1 MYKFFEKRSCGR
13 AGRSG
18 RVLKLLTGLFIVC
31 SMTMS
36 TAAYSQVIT
45 LHEKEASLPAI
56 FDKIRQQT
64 GYDFLV
70 TKNILKDIRPISIDL
85 EKVPLRSALEQ
96 VFSGLPLEF
105 EVFDK
110 SILVRKK
117 KAAAAN
123 DVPSTGAAEEDPV
136 VRGRVMD
143 STGAGLAQASI
154 EVSGERRK
162 KYISDARG
170 EFEISLI
177 QPGDTIHVSYVGYI
191 DKKVIYTKTHN
202 YIYIRLAM
210 SRSVLDQM
218 VVQGYGTT
226 SRRYSIG
233 DISTVTAED
242 IAQQPVSNVALA
254 LQGRVPGLLVTPLGG
269 GIPGA
274 AIHLQVR
281 GQNTLNSNPGNPTT
295 TNLLYNQPLILVD
308 GIPTAMQ
315 NNTPT
320 QLLNSFVAGN
330 GAAGL
335 SPINGINPA
344 DIESISIL
352 KDADATSIYGSQ
364 GANGVIIITTKRG
377 KAGKTQLNINVNTG
391 PNSPVENLK
400 MLHTQPYL
408 QLRHTALALD
418 SINLATSP
426 SYVQSA
432 FPDLLNFDTTRYT
445 DFVKKFFN
453 GNPMN
458 TDVHVSLSGGSG
470 SDSYILSGG
479 YTRSAYNLPGDFADN
494 RFSFHS
500 GAHHTSLDRKFTLD
514 FGADLSYDKNNS
526 AVTASAASAMGLPPD
541 YPDFFTPSGALVWN
555 YNGFAIDQMFAS
567 LRQPYSIEQ
576 FSTNINLKA
585 DYEIIPGLRASV
597 LAGYS
602 RADNKEYS
610 AVPRSAQDPSS
621 NSINATADFS
631 NGIGQSIDIEPQLN
645 YRKYIGKGILTV
657 LAGGTYTRKVSS
669 STEQDGSG
677 YPDDALLK
685 TIEAA
690 KTVAT
695 YDNSSIYKYVAG
707 FSRINYI
714 YDSRYIINLT
724 GRRDGSSNFGPAHQF
739 GNFGSAGLGW
749 IFSEASAFKE
759 TFPFISFGK
768 LSGDYGTN
776 GTDGVAA
783 YMFQPFYKISNS
795 NPTTFQGSVPFVPTN
810 LDNPNYTWASKHA
823 LNVHIDL
830 GFLKDRIL
838 LGASWYQNRTGNQ
851 LTSYPLSSI
860 TGFTSV
866 VENMNANVQNRGV
879 EFTLSTKN
887 IQGKDFTWTTTFNI
901 SANRNKL
908 LSFPGLDHSAYSG
921 TYQVGQPVSLIYGFK
936 YAGLNPTNGVY
947 QFYKGNGKSLANLLA
962 YDSTAL
968 SYTTIAKG
976 GDQVVLGNS
985 EPAFY
990 GGLGN
995 SFTYKGISLS
1005 MFFQF
1010 SKAYARNY
1018 QSAVYSIG
1026 VPGSM
1031 VNLPEFVQDQL
1042 WLNASD
1048 KNAVLERPTTG
1059 YGSTKTAQAATK
1071 AEGYFTNSSGAYS
1084 NDFYV
1089 RLKTLAVSY
1098 SLPQK
1103 WVRTMHMTNFNVYI
1117 NAQNVL
1123 TFTNYKYGDPE
1134 MPGQL
1139 AGIPTQR
1146 ILAGGLSVSF

>member
-1 MYKFFEKRSCGR
+1 
-13 AGRSG
+13 
-18 RVLKLLTGLFIVC
+18 
-31 SMTMS
+31 MTIS
-36 TAAYSQVIT
+36 TAAYSQMIT
-45 LHEKEASLPAI
+45 LHEKQASLPSI

-70 TKNILKDIRPISIDL
+70 TKNIVKDIRPISIEL
-85 EKVPLRSALEQ
+85 EKVPLKSALEK
-96 VFSGLPLEF
+96 VFAGLPLEF
-105 EVFDK
+105 EIFDK

-117 KAAAAN
+117 KPAAAGSDQTTAT
-123 DVPSTGAAEEDPV
+123 TGEDPIV

-143 STGAGLAQASI
+143 TTGTGLGQASI
-154 EVSGERRK
+154 DVSGEKRRK
-162 KYISDARG
+162 YITNARG

-191 DKKVIYTKTHN
+191 DKNVVYTKNNN
-202 YIYIRLAM
+202 YIYIRLAI
-210 SRSVLDQM
+210 SQSVLDQT
-218 VVQGYGTT
+218 VVQAYGTT

-242 IAQQPVSNVALA
+242 IAKQPVSNVALA

-269 GIPGA
+269 GVPGA

-281 GQNTLNSNPGNPTT
+281 GQNTVNPNQGSSRTN

-320 QLLNSFVAGN
+320 QLLNSFVAGA
-330 GAAGL
+330 GSAGL

-377 KAGKTQLNINVNTG
+377 KSGKTQFNINVNTG

-408 QLRHTALALD
+408 QLRRTALALD
-418 SINLATSP
+418 SINLATAP
-426 SYVQSA
+426 SYVQSS
-432 FPDLLNFDTTRYT
+432 FPDVLNFDTTKYT

-458 TDVHVSLSGGSG
+458 TDVHASISGGSG

-479 YTRSAYNLPGDFADN
+479 YTRSAYNLPGNFADN
-494 RFSFHS
+494 RLSFHS
-500 GAHHTSLDRKFTLD
+500 GAHHTSLDRKFNLD

-526 AVTASAASAMGLPPD
+526 AVTATAAGAMGLPPD
-541 YPDFFTPSGALVWN
+541 YPDFFTPSGALAWN
-555 YNGFAIDQMFAS
+555 YNGFALNQIFAT

-576 FSTNINLKA
+576 FSTNINIKA

-610 AVPRSAQDPSS
+610 AMPRSAQDPSS

-631 NGIGQSIDIEPQLN
+631 SSIGQSIDIEPQLN
-645 YRKYIGKGILTV
+645 YRKYIGKGVLTV
-657 LAGGTYTRKVSS
+657 LAGGTYTRKASS

-677 YPDDALLK
+677 YPDDALLQ
-685 TIEAA
+685 TIQAA
-690 KTVAT
+690 RTVMA

-707 FSRINYI
+707 FGRINYI
-714 YDSRYIINLT
+714 HDGKYIINLT
-724 GRRDGSSNFGPAHQF
+724 GRRDGSSNFGPNHQF

-749 IFSEASAFKE
+749 IFSEEKGFKNAL
-759 TFPFISFGK
+759 PFISFGK

-783 YMFQPFYKISNS
+783 YMFQPFYKIFNS
-795 NPTTFQGSVPFVPTN
+795 NPTTFQGSIPFIPNN

-823 LNVHIDL
+823 INVHIDL

-851 LTSYPLSSI
+851 LTASPLSSI
-860 TGFTSV
+860 TGFSSV

-887 IQGKDFTWTTTFNI
+887 IQTKDFTWTSTFNI

-908 LSFPGLDHSAYSG
+908 ISFPGLDHSAYSG
-921 TYQVGQPVSLIYGFK
+921 TYEIGKPVTLLYGFK

-968 SYTTIAKG
+968 NYTPLSKG
-976 GDQVVLGNS
+976 GDEVVLGNS

-1010 SKAYARNY
+1010 SKAYAANY

-1031 VNLPEFVQDQL
+1031 TNFPAFIQDQL
-1042 WLNASD
+1042 WTSPND
-1048 KNAVLERPTTG
+1048 KNAVLERPTTVN
-1059 YGSTKTAQAATK
+1059 GSTKTAQAASK
-1071 AEGYFTNSSGAYS
+1071 AEGYFIASSGAYS
-1084 NDFYV
+1084 DDFYV
-1089 RLKTLAVSY
+1089 RLKTLSISY
-1098 SLPQK
+1098 SLPRK
-1103 WVRTMHMTNFNVYI
+1103 WVKTMHMTNFNVYI

-1134 MPGQL
+1134 MPGQMV
-1139 AGIPTQR
+1139 GIPTQR
-1146 ILAGGLSVSF
+1146 IIAGGLSVSF